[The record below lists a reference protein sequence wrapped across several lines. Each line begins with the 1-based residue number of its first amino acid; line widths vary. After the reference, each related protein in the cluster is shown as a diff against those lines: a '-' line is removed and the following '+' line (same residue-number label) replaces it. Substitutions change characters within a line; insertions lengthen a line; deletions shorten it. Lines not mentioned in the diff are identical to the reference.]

1 MSKNFR
7 HTVYNY
13 LVLHSNVGS
22 ADDIADL
29 NIYYVASLYQLG
41 TIDCAAEHY

>member
-7 HTVYNY
+7 HTVHNH
-13 LVLHSNVGS
+13 LVLYSNVGS

-29 NIYYVASLYQLG
+29 
-41 TIDCAAEHY
+41 